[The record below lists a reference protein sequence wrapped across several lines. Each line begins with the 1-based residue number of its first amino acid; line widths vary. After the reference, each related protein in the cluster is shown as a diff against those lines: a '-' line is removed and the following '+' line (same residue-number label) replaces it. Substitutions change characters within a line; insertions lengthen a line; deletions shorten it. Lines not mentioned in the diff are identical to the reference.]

1 MAFLGSPFNLIHGHN
16 TVTGHTMP
24 IRVKKRCLVEEALS
38 FLNI

>member
-16 TVTGHTMP
+16 TVTGHTTP
-24 IRVKKRCLVEEALS
+24 IRVKKRLSDGRSVE